1 MFLKKG
7 GGTILDP
14 RASRLSDKFDP
25 KKSRLF
31 SPKFLLAN
39 INELTNCRN
48 LREEHAKSDR
58 ISKLEGNSERNSGRG
73 TLLSWEL
80 LFVEVRVKGVKRN
93 VCF

>member
-14 RASRLSDKFDP
+14 RASRLSDKFDA
-25 KKSRLF
+25 SRLF
-31 SPKFLLAN
+31 SLKFLLAN

-48 LREEHAKSDR
+48 LREEHAKSGR

-80 LFVEVRVKGVKRN
+80 LFVEVQVKGVKRN